1 VPDYVSIYKF
11 LTDVSTPPLT
21 IQQTQE
27 RIIKEFNLF
36 HDWTDRYE
44 HIINLGKKL
53 PAIDEVHRSEENKVH
68 GCQSQVWLHAT
79 RDDGIVRF
87 QADSDALIVKGLIA
101 LLLRVYNGRTPSEI
115 LLTDPYFITKIGL
128 DRHLSPT
135 RANGLGAMLK
145 KIKLYAAQLE
155 SLT

>member
-1 VPDYVSIYKF
+1 LSSQQ
-11 LTDVSTPPLT
+11 LS
-21 IQQTQE
+21 IQQTQD
-27 RIIKEFNLF
+27 RIVREFNLF
-36 HDWTDRYE
+36 QDWTDRYE

-53 PAIDEVHRSEENKVH
+53 PTLDQQHRTEDNKVH
-68 GCQSQVWLHAT
+68 GCQSQVWLHASSE
-79 RDDGIVRF
+79 DGLVRF

-115 LLTDPYFITKIGL
+115 LLTEPTFITSIGL

-145 KIKLYAAQLE
+145 KIKLYAAEIE
-155 SLT
+155 SST

>member
-1 VPDYVSIYKF
+1 
-11 LTDVSTPPLT
+11 LSTQPLS

-27 RIIKEFNLF
+27 RIVREFNLF
-36 HDWTDRYE
+36 QDWTDRYE

-53 PAIDEVHRSEENKVH
+53 PPLDEQYRTEDNKVH
-68 GCQSQVWLHAT
+68 GCQSQVWLHAEGQ
-79 RDDGIVRF
+79 DGIVRF

-101 LLLRVYNGRTPSEI
+101 LLLRVYNGRTPAEI
-115 LLTDPYFITKIGL
+115 ILTEPAFITQIGL

-145 KIKLYAAQLE
+145 KIKRYAATLE
-155 SLT
+155 ATT

>member
-1 VPDYVSIYKF
+1 
-11 LTDVSTPPLT
+11 LSTQPLS

-27 RIIKEFNLF
+27 RIVREFNLF
-36 HDWTDRYE
+36 QDWTDRYE

-53 PAIDEVHRSEENKVH
+53 PPLDEQYRTEDNKVH
-68 GCQSQVWLHAT
+68 GCQSQVWLHAEGQ
-79 RDDGIVRF
+79 DGIVRF

-101 LLLRVYNGRTPSEI
+101 LLLRVYNGRTPAEI
-115 LLTDPYFITKIGL
+115 LLTEPAFITQIGL

-145 KIKLYAAQLE
+145 KIKRYAATLE
-155 SLT
+155 ATT

>member
-1 VPDYVSIYKF
+1 
-11 LTDVSTPPLT
+11 LSTQQLT

-27 RIIKEFNLF
+27 RIVREFNLF
-36 HDWTDRYE
+36 QDWTDRYE

-53 PAIDEVHRSEENKVH
+53 PPMDEQHRAEVNKVH
-68 GCQSQVWLHAT
+68 GCQSQVWLHA
-79 RDDGIVRF
+79 DGDAGLVKF

-115 LLTDPYFITKIGL
+115 LLTEPTFITQIGL

-145 KIKLYAAQLE
+145 KIKLYAATLE
-155 SLT
+155 PTK